1 MVMSFRGVLILGATE
16 NTSNIFI
23 MIGLQFVSNQTCIVY
38 ANFHWETKLETQT
51 TK

>member
-16 NTSNIFI
+16 NTRKIFI
-23 MIGLQFVSNQTCIVY
+23 MIGLTCIVY
-38 ANFHWETKLETQT
+38 VNFHWETKLETQT